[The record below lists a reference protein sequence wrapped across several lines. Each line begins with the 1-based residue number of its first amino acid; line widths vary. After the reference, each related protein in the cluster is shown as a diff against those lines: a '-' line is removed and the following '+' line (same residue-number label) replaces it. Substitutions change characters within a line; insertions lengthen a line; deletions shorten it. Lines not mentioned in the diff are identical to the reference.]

1 MTDMNTYLTLK
12 MSHADPLPGLFRD
25 DDVRYPDAL
34 VEYFVREF
42 TKPGDVV
49 LDPFAGFGTTLK
61 VAERLDRV
69 AYGVELEPMR
79 AAWVREGLRHPEN
92 LIQGDARSLRVLNIP
107 PVDLVM
113 TSPPYMNRGDTEDP
127 LSAYQMDGQGYEAY
141 LLGLAEVFRQ
151 VRDLLKTEGRLVIEV
166 ANLKSGG
173 VVTTLAWDIGRL
185 VAESMK
191 FEGEVVVCWDRY
203 GYGYDHSYC
212 LVYSLA
218 QGIAQERG

>member
-1 MTDMNTYLTLK
+1 
-12 MSHADPLPGLFRD
+12 
-25 DDVRYPDAL
+25 
-34 VEYFVREF
+34 
-42 TKPGDVV
+42 
-49 LDPFAGFGTTLK
+49 
-61 VAERLDRV
+61 
-69 AYGVELEPMR
+69 
-79 AAWVREGLRHPEN
+79 
-92 LIQGDARSLRVLNIP
+92 
-107 PVDLVM
+107 
-113 TSPPYMNRGDTEDP
+113 
-127 LSAYQMDGQGYEAY
+127 MDGQGYEAY

-166 ANLKSGG
+166 ANVKSGG

-218 QGIAQERG
+218 QGIGQEGA